1 LPSASLASGIGSTQV
16 RSLRGGGI
24 WAPFARVGGCSSI
37 GTVRRLR
44 LRSMSMHTFVA
55 IRCSQV
61 RSDERPSNLP
71 NSLKARTIVSCTA
84 SSASNGEPSIR

>member
-1 LPSASLASGIGSTQV
+1 V
-16 RSLRGGGI
+16 RSVSGGGI
-24 WAPFARVGGCSSI
+24 WAPSARVGGCSSI
-37 GTVRRLR
+37 GMVRRPR

-55 IRCSQV
+55 MRCSQV

-71 NSLKARTIVSCTA
+71 NSRQARSIVSCTA